1 MPVLDTTQSLD
12 RHALVVAIWLC
23 LGFVAIVLFK
33 FGLGAGGTPYIFA
46 ASLAVVVAF
55 GGHIIANVIYRTS
68 FTRGELALGLVAY
81 AIGLVSFGLA
91 ILFWPL
97 FRTTYL
103 MPTGVGLVVIFFAV
117 LFYMVTA
124 FGLRRTFG
132 AFDVIRDFK
141 HSR

>member
-1 MPVLDTTQSLD
+1 MPVDATQSLD
-12 RHALVVAIWLC
+12 RHALAVAIWLC

-55 GGHIIANVIYRTS
+55 LGHVIVNVIYRTS

-81 AIGLVSFGLA
+81 AIGLLSFGFA

-97 FRTTYL
+97 FRSAYL
-103 MPTGVGLVVIFFAV
+103 MPTGVGLVVIFVVVA
-117 LFYMVTA
+117 FYLVTV